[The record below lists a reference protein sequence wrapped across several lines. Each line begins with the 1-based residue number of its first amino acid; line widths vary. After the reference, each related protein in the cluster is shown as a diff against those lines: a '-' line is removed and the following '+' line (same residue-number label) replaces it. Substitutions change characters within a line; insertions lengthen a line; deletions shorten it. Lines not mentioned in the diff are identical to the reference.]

1 MEHSRKLNKR
11 NKAMKKSITIPS
23 VDTDLYEA
31 VKERCRQDGTSISAY
46 FNSLLAGQAPAADE
60 SEKIKELT
68 AQIVQLKTTLSKTER
83 KLEEANNSIA
93 ELQRDSD
100 NADNVCKEYEEE
112 NIKLTL
118 NLTAKNAELEEAKN
132 ALETMK
138 TQIESLRASSTNS
151 VTVPLSPLEY
161 ALINHVTAKE
171 SKKHKKDITPAL
183 LLKTMF
189 SEYCIHGETWFFD
202 FPKRS
207 EIKAL
212 QKQIEES
219 NDTQEETNDENE

>member
-1 MEHSRKLNKR
+1 
-11 NKAMKKSITIPS
+11 MKKSITIPS
-23 VDTDLYEA
+23 VDTELYEA

-46 FNSLLAGQAPAADE
+46 FNSLLAGQSPTADE

-68 AQIVQLKTTLSKTER
+68 AQIVQLKTTLTKTER
-83 KLEEANNSIA
+83 ELAQAND
-93 ELQRDSD
+93 EF
-100 NADNVCKEYEEE
+100 NALKTSFNEQENVCGEYEQE
-112 NIKLTL
+112 NKKLL
-118 NLTAKNAELEEAKN
+118 DYNDELKLDLTAKNAELEEAKK

-138 TQIESLRASSTNS
+138 TQTESLRASSANS
-151 VTVPLSPLEY
+151 VSVPLSPLEY
-161 ALINHVTAKE
+161 ALIKHVTEKE

-212 QKQIEES
+212 QKQIEENKES
-219 NDTQEETNDENE
+219 NDTQEKTNDENE

>member
-1 MEHSRKLNKR
+1 
-11 NKAMKKSITIPS
+11 MKKSITIPS

-31 VKERCRQDGTSISAY
+31 MKERCRQDGTSISAY
-46 FNSLLAGQAPAADE
+46 FNSLLAGEAPTADE

-68 AQIVQLKTTLSKTER
+68 AQIVQLKTTLTKTQQDLSQAHDEF
-83 KLEEANNSIA
+83 
-93 ELQRDSD
+93 
-100 NADNVCKEYEEE
+100 NALKTSYNEQENVCGEYEQE
-112 NIKLTL
+112 NKKLL
-118 NLTAKNAELEEAKN
+118 DYNDELKLDLTAKDTELERVKQE
-132 ALETMK
+132 LGETHQ
-138 TQIESLRASSTNS
+138 QIESLRTLSNNS

-202 FPKRS
+202 FPRRS

-212 QKQIEES
+212 QKQIEENKES

>member
-1 MEHSRKLNKR
+1 
-11 NKAMKKSITIPS
+11 MKKSITIPN

-46 FNSLLAGQAPAADE
+46 FNSLLAGEAPTADE

-83 KLEEANNSIA
+83 ELAQAND
-93 ELQRDSD
+93 EF
-100 NADNVCKEYEEE
+100 NALKTSYNEQENVCGEYEQE
-112 NIKLTL
+112 NKKLL
-118 NLTAKNAELEEAKN
+118 DYNDELKLDLTAKNAELEEAKK

-151 VTVPLSPLEY
+151 VTVQLSPLEL

-212 QKQIEES
+212 QKQIEENKES
-219 NDTQEETNDENE
+219 NDTQEKTNDENE

>member
-1 MEHSRKLNKR
+1 
-11 NKAMKKSITIPS
+11 MKKSITIPS

-46 FNSLLAGQAPAADE
+46 FNSLLAGEAPTADE

-68 AQIVQLKTTLSKTER
+68 AQIVQLKTALTKTQQELSQANDEFNSLKTSYNEQ
-83 KLEEANNSIA
+83 E
-93 ELQRDSD
+93 
-100 NADNVCKEYEEE
+100 NVCGEYEQE
-112 NIKLTL
+112 NKKLLDYNDELKL
-118 NLTAKNAELEEAKN
+118 NLTAKDTELEEVKT

-212 QKQIEES
+212 QKQIEENKES
-219 NDTQEETNDENE
+219 NDTDNENNE